1 MNARL
6 RRRRARGRA
15 GFTLIEVLVAMVI
28 LAVGLLALQAMT
40 IWAARTVARADRQ
53 GEFTAIATAD
63 LERSLARFRAG
74 QAVTSTT
81 FIEGRGEVTRIVTNS
96 PAVAIQG
103 GTLNGITV
111 EVRVGPRPGTDNLG
125 FRPVTVVG
133 RATN

>member
-40 IWAARTVARADRQ
+40 IGATRTVVRAERQ
-53 GEFTAIATAD
+53 GEFTAIATAE
-63 LERSLARFRAG
+63 LERSLAQFRAG
-74 QAVTSTT
+74 QAVASGT
-81 FIEGRGEVTRIVTNS
+81 FTEGRSTVTRIVTNS
-96 PAVAIQG
+96 APVPIQG
-103 GTLNGITV
+103 GTLTGITV
-111 EVRVGPRPGTDNLG
+111 EVRAAPLPGTDNLG

-133 RATN
+133 RASN